1 MYFTPQSSEPG
12 YGPGLLMTVEALTFC
27 LPWQHGCA
35 MGVTESNK
43 SNGFL
48 NNAIHAIQLS
58 VVQRF
63 YISTMDL
70 VRRHRLSI
78 RPFDLTCD

>member
-35 MGVTESNK
+35 MGV
-43 SNGFL
+43 
-48 NNAIHAIQLS
+48 
-58 VVQRF
+58 
-63 YISTMDL
+63 
-70 VRRHRLSI
+70 
-78 RPFDLTCD
+78 